1 VIPAIENLL
10 QRLDNPEIDQ
20 TGVIYWAS
28 PVPAFGDLASS
39 RVATLGLNPS
49 NREFVD
55 LEANELIGPSRRFHT
70 LNSLGLTK
78 WADATAEHLR
88 LIEESCLNY
97 FSGNP
102 YDAWFKE
109 LDCLLGGIAS
119 YYYTNTPRAACHL
132 DIIPYATSSK
142 WTDLSSLQRTKLL
155 AIAGDTLGLL
165 LRDSQ
170 IRILILNGQSVI
182 RNVEAVSGMLLT
194 QRERLDWT
202 LPRKSREGIKGISY
216 SGRITKIR
224 EINLGR
230 EVIVLGFN
238 HNIQSSFGVTNEVK
252 RNIRRWIVD
261 SIEEK
266 IA

>member
-1 VIPAIENLL
+1 MIPALKNLL
-10 QRLDNPEIDQ
+10 QRLDNPEIAQ
-20 TGVIYWAS
+20 TGVIYWGS
-28 PVPAFGDLASS
+28 PVPAFGDLLSS

-55 LEANELIGPSRRFHT
+55 LAGNELIGPSRRFHT
-70 LNSLGLTK
+70 LNSLGLRQWT
-78 WADATAEHLR
+78 DATAEHLR

-97 FSGNP
+97 FAGNP

-109 LDCLLGGIAS
+109 LDGLLGGIAS
-119 YYYTNTPRAACHL
+119 YYYINTPRAACHL

-170 IRILILNGQSVI
+170 IRILILNGQSVV
-182 RNVEAVSGMLLT
+182 RNVEAVSGILLT
-194 QRERLDWT
+194 QREMPDWT
-202 LPRKSREGIKGISY
+202 LPRKSRDGIKGIAY
-216 SGRITKIR
+216 SGSIKKIR
-224 EINLGR
+224 EINLER

-238 HNIQSSFGVTNEVK
+238 HNIQSSFGVTSEVK

-261 SIEEK
+261 SIGEK
-266 IA
+266 TA